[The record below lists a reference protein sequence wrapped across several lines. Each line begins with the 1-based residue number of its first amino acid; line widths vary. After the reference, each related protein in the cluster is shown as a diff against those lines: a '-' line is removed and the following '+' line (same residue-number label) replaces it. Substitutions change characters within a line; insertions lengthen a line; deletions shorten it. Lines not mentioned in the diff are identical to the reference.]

1 MIYQMHLDTRWQDPV
16 SLFRAKDTKTKVMNV
31 FLHVADI
38 SNPTRPWTICR
49 EWAFRCLQE
58 FFAQGDREKQLG
70 LPVQILNDRATVN
83 KAVSQINFI
92 EFMIAPLEAAK
103 VKLFPSLCEPTTF
116 LKCNLEEWYRLWT
129 EEDAPTDEEL
139 DKMKSRVARA
149 SDMLTQAM
157 EGGIHFPYAANAS
170 VPEADMQQERSTRP
184 PKIRLSNRRSG
195 HTTA

>member
-1 MIYQMHLDTRWQDPV
+1 MG
-16 SLFRAKDTKTKVMNV
+16 FRAKDTKTKVMNV

-83 KAVSQINFI
+83 TAVSQINFI
-92 EFMIAPLEAAK
+92 EFMIIPLEAAK

-116 LKCNLEEWYRLWT
+116 LKCNLEEWFRLWT

-139 DKMKSRVARA
+139 EKMNSRVARA

-157 EGGIHFPYAANAS
+157 EGGIHFPYMATAS
-170 VPEADMQQERSTRP
+170 VSDPDMQQERSTRL
-184 PKIRLSNRRSG
+184 PKIRLSTRCPG
-195 HTTA
+195 HTAPLAAL